1 MKWNWG
7 TGIVLGMIGF
17 IAFIMFMVIT
27 MLTDSDYDHDLVT
40 ENYYAKEMA
49 YQDEIDQEKRLES
62 LSKKING
69 KRTKEGWLIEFPEE
83 INEINSSGTVF
94 LYRPSNQKLDTQF
107 DLKLSGSHLLIP
119 DNKLVDGRWNITIEW
134 TTKDNDY
141 LYKESILY

>member
-49 YQDEIDQEKRLES
+49 YQDEIDQEKRLEN